1 MRMSVTG
8 NNNGACCDKCGKI
21 LMPADVTKIQRQTLN
36 LQDSTGRYKFKKLCD
51 LCSDCYRDLL
61 AYLDIKED

>member
-8 NNNGACCDKCGKI
+8 NNNGACCDKCGK
-21 LMPADVTKIQRQTLN
+21 LLLSAEVTKIKSQTLD
-36 LQDSTGRYKFKKLCD
+36 LRDSTGRYKTKKLCD

-61 AYLDIKED
+61 AYLNIKED